1 MWIIQII
8 RYRLGARLYIS
19 LCILTRQASQHSQ
32 KSKVKNTLNNQY
44 SLALIFFSKYSYW
57 EQCNVVILYIIC
69 PSSLLPVLH
78 DAVQDDGE
86 ADVNDEEGEVKN
98 QGNDDG
104 DNDGGDDGVLNVAI
118 ELRIHNDTDDGT
130 NDIETETEYNVAE
143 NNVCSKQFVFLEYC
157 SMNFQ
162 AGKDETNYF

>member
-1 MWIIQII
+1 MALPSSSSLNIQVE
-8 RYRLGARLYIS
+8 S
-19 LCILTRQASQHSQ
+19 
-32 KSKVKNTLNNQY
+32 
-44 SLALIFFSKYSYW
+44 
-57 EQCNVVILYIIC
+57 NVVILYIIC
-69 PSSLLPVLH
+69 PDSLLPVLP
-78 DAVQDDGE
+78 DGMEDDGE
-86 ADVNDEEGEVKN
+86 ANVNDEEGEVKN

-104 DNDGGDDGVLNVAI
+104 DNDGGDDGVLDIAI